1 MLSKLTRGLVQ
12 ADETILLHLK
22 HVHRRLVR
30 IIYSAIPNKSVA
42 VRTLYTPALR
52 LSQAARDELE
62 AIHVL
67 TVGSNLYSKASF
79 ELRARPDRVGDYAIV
94 DGKRLISCLGE
105 FANVLSLDD
114 IGLISISTEIN
125 QVAQLT
131 NLFESA
137 WRSAEEVTEKTLID
151 LYAQRA
157 PTEELITKVPPNVPV
172 VAVPTVDEL
181 YAFTRSASGTD
192 AG

>member
-1 MLSKLTRGLVQ
+1 MPHRLPITDNDHKSEAWVMARQQQPLSKLTRGLAQ
-12 ADETILLHLK
+12 AEETILLHLK

-42 VRTLYTPALR
+42 VRTLYTPELR

-94 DGKRLISCLGE
+94 DGNRLISCLE
-105 FANVLSLDD
+105 NS
-114 IGLISISTEIN
+114 
-125 QVAQLT
+125 
-131 NLFESA
+131 
-137 WRSAEEVTEKTLID
+137 
-151 LYAQRA
+151 
-157 PTEELITKVPPNVPV
+157 
-172 VAVPTVDEL
+172 
-181 YAFTRSASGTD
+181 
-192 AG
+192 